1 MTHTPKQTDVQARGV
16 VLRPEPAS
24 SHMTVAP
31 VCRCVY
37 LGPETWFPSVFA
49 EVADRAGGQKVST
62 EALPFGFNPGGSAS
76 ASPAI
81 PGVGA
86 RSVCLGLLLWPVRSL
101 AFGAARVASRSS

>member
-1 MTHTPKQTDVQARGV
+1 
-16 VLRPEPAS
+16 
-24 SHMTVAP
+24 MTVAQ

-49 EVADRAGGQKVST
+49 EVADRAGGQKVSP

-86 RSVCLGLLLWPVRSL
+86 RSVLPWL
-101 AFGAARVASRSS
+101 AALASALARVRCGARRVAVLLTLVGREGMVVGS